1 MSSPGYEPGSHGPTR
16 AVPPRCQ
23 SSWKSHGI
31 NKVKLFDVAREE
43 AVVHTFHP
51 EYPKLTENYTFSRVL
66 SHTTP
71 HRTPHPH
78 SAQTKPYFSIP
89 TLSLSLLLSQSTPF
103 RSLQNHTSLLA
114 TETLLLSSEIHSPN
128 CQYHCYVEA
137 VIETVAFPCPHQ
149 SLPPS
154 NSRVLCESIFLFED
168 GGIEKL
174 FLQGIVLCF
183 KSRGFGTLLDSRI
196 EERVSVCGL
205 LKGPVSVKHCWSSY
219 SLESA
224 DYSCFVLVSRKE
236 RKKDEGLFVMEKS
249 EPALVPEWLRSAGS
263 VAGAGSSA
271 HHFASPSTHTDA
283 SYVAHHTRNR
293 SSKTISDFD
302 SPRSVF
308 LERAFSSNS
317 RRSINGSAKHAYSS
331 FNRSHRDKDRDREK
345 DRSNFGDHW
354 DRDCSEP
361 LADIFS
367 ARIERDTLRRS
378 HSMVSR
384 KQNEILTH
392 RISVDTKSGGNSNQN
407 NSNDLLSGGSIGS
420 SIQKAVFDKDFP
432 SLGGE
437 ERQGITEIGR
447 VSSPGLGA
455 TASQTL
461 PVGSSALI
469 GGEGWTSAL
478 AEVPTIIGS
487 SSTGSLTVQQTIT
500 PTSGSVL
507 TSTSSGLNMAEA
519 LAQTPSRARSTPQV
533 SVKTQRLEE
542 LAIKQSR
549 QLIPVTPSM
558 PKALVNNSSEKSKP
572 KTTVRNAEMNMAA
585 KSVPQQPSSL
595 HITNHSVRSGN
606 AKGDA
611 PKTSGKFTDLK
622 SVVWENG
629 VSPTSKD
636 APNQPNYSNSRPGNH
651 HAVAPAAVSTPLR
664 NPNNLKS
671 STERKPALDLKLG
684 STMDKKHSISQVQSR
699 NDFFNLIKK
708 KTLMNSSSV
717 LSDSSPV
724 VSSPTMDKSG
734 EVNTEAVDP
743 PARPQDLGNGAE
755 VSSNG
760 NALVELN
767 RLPDNE
773 EKDTIPDEEEAAFLR
788 SLGWEED
795 SGEDEGLTEEEI
807 NAFYQECLKLG
818 TTTLKLCQGMQPK
831 LSKFFESY
839 ATNLHGASAELSSSD
854 SRSEA

>member
-1 MSSPGYEPGSHGPTR
+1 
-16 AVPPRCQ
+16 
-23 SSWKSHGI
+23 
-31 NKVKLFDVAREE
+31 
-43 AVVHTFHP
+43 
-51 EYPKLTENYTFSRVL
+51 
-66 SHTTP
+66 
-71 HRTPHPH
+71 
-78 SAQTKPYFSIP
+78 
-89 TLSLSLLLSQSTPF
+89 
-103 RSLQNHTSLLA
+103 
-114 TETLLLSSEIHSPN
+114 
-128 CQYHCYVEA
+128 
-137 VIETVAFPCPHQ
+137 
-149 SLPPS
+149 
-154 NSRVLCESIFLFED
+154 
-168 GGIEKL
+168 
-174 FLQGIVLCF
+174 
-183 KSRGFGTLLDSRI
+183 
-196 EERVSVCGL
+196 
-205 LKGPVSVKHCWSSY
+205 
-219 SLESA
+219 
-224 DYSCFVLVSRKE
+224 
-236 RKKDEGLFVMEKS
+236 MEKS

-271 HHFASPSTHTDA
+271 HHFTSSSTHTDA
-283 SYVAHHTRNR
+283 PHVHHHTRNR
-293 SSKTISDFD
+293 SSKATSEFD

-308 LERAFSSNS
+308 LERTFSSNS
-317 RRSINGSAKHAYSS
+317 RRGSINGSAKHAYSS
-331 FNRSHRDKDRDREK
+331 FNRSHRDKDRDRDK

-361 LADIFS
+361 LADLFS
-367 ARIERDTLRRS
+367 GRIERDTLRRS

-384 KQNEILTH
+384 KQSELLPH
-392 RISVDTKSGGNSNQN
+392 RVTVDTKSGGNSSQN
-407 NSNDLLSGGSIGS
+407 NGNDILSGGSIGS

-432 SLGGE
+432 SLGAE
-437 ERQGITEIGR
+437 ERQGITEIRR

-487 SSTGSLTVQQTIT
+487 TSTGSLTVQQTGT

-507 TSTSSGLNMAEA
+507 SSTTAGLNMAEA
-519 LAQTPSRARSTPQV
+519 LAQTPSRARSTPLV

-585 KSVPQQPSSL
+585 KIVPQQPSAL
-595 HITNHSVRSGN
+595 HIASHSVHSGN

-629 VSPTSKD
+629 VTPASKD
-636 APNQPNYSNSRPGNH
+636 ASSPTHNSNSRPGNH
-651 HAVAPAAVSTPLR
+651 HAVALPAASTTPLR

-671 STERKPALDLKLG
+671 STERKRTSLDLKLG
-684 STMDKKHSISQVQSR
+684 STVDKKHSISQVQSR

-708 KTLMNSSSV
+708 KTLTNSSV
-717 LSDSSPV
+717 LPDSSPV
-724 VSSPTMDKSG
+724 VLSPTMDKSG
-734 EVNTEAVDP
+734 EVNREAVGT
-743 PARPQDLGNGAE
+743 PASPQDLGNGAD
-755 VSSNG
+755 VTSNG
-760 NALVELN
+760 NAHVEVH

-773 EKDTIPDEEEAAFLR
+773 EKDTVPDEEEAAFLR

-807 NAFYQECLKLG
+807 NAFYQECMKLG

-839 ATNLHGASAELSSSD
+839 ATNLRGASAELSSSD